1 MRITS
6 VKKGSRAAHRAR
18 MAAVGLGAALLIS
31 GSAMSASAAPVTEPV
46 NWAANSGTTPSG
58 VSWTGRGG
66 LANAGNNV
74 TQGVTRTLTF
84 SEPVTATFN
93 VQNVNGWGG
102 GTRECV
108 RLPANVTL
116 TRLDPDNSWNA
127 ATRTLCYRGPAGTSA
142 DGNTNGNTA
151 SYFRT
156 TGPVTQLSL
165 TGTSGST
172 SRQSAL
178 RGLQITTDDAP
189 PVPMIAPGLA
199 AAGVLAAGALACV
212 RRLRDTKSGTGR
224 GVPTQEA

>member
-108 RLPANVTL
+108 RLPANVAL
-116 TRLDPDNSWNA
+116 TRLDPDNSWNISNRNFICRS
-127 ATRTLCYRGPAGTSA
+127 ATRSGR
-142 DGNTNGNTA
+142 N
-151 SYFRT
+151 
-156 TGPVTQLSL
+156 
-165 TGTSGST
+165 TGTVT
-172 SRQSAL
+172 L
-178 RGLQITTDDAP
+178 
-189 PVPMIAPGLA
+189 IA
-199 AAGVLAAGALACV
+199 
-212 RRLRDTKSGTGR
+212 RLIR
-224 GVPTQEA
+224 P